1 MRRALTRLPLPPP
14 GELGQAKVTLSPWGE
29 LAGVTANWSQP
40 ERERER
46 DRTLEQRLRA
56 PETSGGLRALI
67 KESLAGPEGK

>member
-46 DRTLEQRLRA
+46 QDPGTEAQGSRDEWWF
-56 PETSGGLRALI
+56 
-67 KESLAGPEGK
+67 AGTHKRKPGRP